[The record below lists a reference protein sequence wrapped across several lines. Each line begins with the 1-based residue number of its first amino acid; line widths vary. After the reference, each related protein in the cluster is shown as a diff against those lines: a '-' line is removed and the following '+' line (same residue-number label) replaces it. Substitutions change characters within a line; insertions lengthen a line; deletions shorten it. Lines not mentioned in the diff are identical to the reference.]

1 MAKTSCPASPASLQP
16 FCRILRLQISNRR
29 TRWGW
34 QWRPR
39 GMDRTTSAR
48 RRRQEAPPRGRPPW
62 THLLGAARLVA
73 DRAARPTIRDPSGGH
88 TRDAE
93 CRGVGAARRGI
104 ALNLGTGHYGTLDAA
119 AGGSPAPHRRA
130 TSTPE
135 MQAESHNTPAA
146 YPPTTSLK

>member
-48 RRRQEAPPRGRPPW
+48 RRQQEAPPPEDHRGL
-62 THLLGAARLVA
+62 TYSAQLGSWLTVQP
-73 DRAARPTIRDPSGGH
+73 DLQYVIHPGG
-88 TRDAE
+88 T
-93 CRGVGAARRGI
+93 
-104 ALNLGTGHYGTLDAA
+104 
-119 AGGSPAPHRRA
+119 RA
-130 TSTPE
+130 TQNAVVSGLRV
-135 MQAESHNTPAA
+135 AVSH
-146 YPPTTSLK
+146 